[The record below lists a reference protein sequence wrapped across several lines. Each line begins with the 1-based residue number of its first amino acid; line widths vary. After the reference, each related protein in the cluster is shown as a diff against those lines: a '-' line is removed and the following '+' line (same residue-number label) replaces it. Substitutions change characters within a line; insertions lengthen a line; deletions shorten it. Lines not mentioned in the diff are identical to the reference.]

1 MPLRHL
7 RIYINVSSIWFHL
20 ILMTVSWVTEIGVE
34 YFSDPY
40 FTNDGIMGPEVM
52 WLVQGK
58 QPTAGGSGCLV
69 SKSCPTLCDP
79 MDCSLPGSSVHEVSQ
94 ARILEWVAI
103 SISRGSSWP
112 RESNPN
118 FLHLLHW
125 QGDPLPL
132 HHLRS
137 PYWTSNICC
146 SFFPIMRIKGSTKA
160 NKIFA
165 LSVEM
170 KLHCSVYICF

>member
-1 MPLRHL
+1 MLVKM
-7 RIYINVSSIWFHL
+7 IDKSIHPCIHSANTYVYVCTRVFVYSMLNH
-20 ILMTVSWVTEIGVE
+20 
-34 YFSDPY
+34 
-40 FTNDGIMGPEVM
+40 
-52 WLVQGK
+52 VQLFCN
-58 QPTAGGSGCLV
+58 S
-69 SKSCPTLCDP
+69 
-79 MDCSLPGSSVHEVSQ
+79 MDCSPPGSSVHEVSQ
-94 ARILEWVAI
+94 ARILEWVAV

-112 RESNPN
+112 RESNPH

-132 HHLRS
+132 RHPRS
-137 PYWTSNICC
+137 PYWMSNICC